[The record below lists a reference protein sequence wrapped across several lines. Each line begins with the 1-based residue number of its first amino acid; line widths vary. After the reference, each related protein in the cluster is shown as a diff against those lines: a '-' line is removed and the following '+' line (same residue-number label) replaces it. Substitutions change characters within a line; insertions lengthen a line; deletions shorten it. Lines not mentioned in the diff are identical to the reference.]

1 MMPLQYLVI
10 TNNLYRRKIKID
22 LIKVENKEKKEKKER
37 KKKFRYYFCKC
48 SIY

>member
-37 KKKFRYYFCKC
+37 KNIFRYFCKC
-48 SIY
+48 II